1 MEWLALRSDLDS
13 LAGSTSAVTLMTIHS
28 AKGLEFPVVFVAGME
43 EGLFPHHAKEGEG
56 DTLEEERRLAY
67 VAITR
72 AERRLYLTY
81 ASTRRMYGS
90 TTANAPSRFLRELP
104 EEHIKP
110 FCLDNEDKQ
119 WFEWWQAHGY
129 KKHEIAFFKHEAPNI
144 DPQVK
149 VVGIVVDICDHL
161 LHNEVQGLDG
171 LQQGIEN
178 WAAHGA
184 LVKLISDLQW
194 RGFAVF
200 MTSDHG
206 NTSAIAEG
214 RFTKPGVLAD
224 PVSRRAVIYQSFA
237 DALELDKFSTLR
249 YSGSYLPEGYTA
261 YLFEDGKCY
270 GNSGTEYITHG
281 GMTLEETVVPFVR
294 IGDFYG

>member
-1 MEWLALRSDLDS
+1 M
-13 LAGSTSAVTLMTIHS
+13 
-28 AKGLEFPVVFVAGME
+28 
-43 EGLFPHHAKEGEG
+43 
-56 DTLEEERRLAY
+56 
-67 VAITR
+67 
-72 AERRLYLTY
+72 
-81 ASTRRMYGS
+81 
-90 TTANAPSRFLRELP
+90 
-104 EEHIKP
+104 
-110 FCLDNEDKQ
+110 
-119 WFEWWQAHGY
+119 
-129 KKHEIAFFKHEAPNI
+129 
-144 DPQVK
+144 
-149 VVGIVVDICDHL
+149 VDICDHL
-161 LHNEVQGLDG
+161 MHNEVQGLDG

-178 WAAHGA
+178 WASHGS
-184 LVKLISDLQW
+184 LDKLISDLQW

-224 PVSRRAVIYQSFA
+224 PASRRAVIYQSFA
-237 DALELDKFSTLR
+237 DAIELDKFSTLR